1 MNTLINYVYTDE
13 CNYKVYNE
21 AVIKGEI
28 SLGEV
33 SEIMDCLDSGEFFIP
48 SQVGLPEEKFPEVTD
63 ADHPWFTLQ
72 SFELTEKPYDDG
84 LDVKD
89 VKDLVERFKKA
100 RGNWDEFSW
109 LRY

>member
-1 MNTLINYVYTDE
+1 MNTRVDYLYTDAD
-13 CNYKVYNE
+13 NYKVYNE
-21 AVIKGEI
+21 AVVKGEI
-28 SLGEV
+28 SQDSV

-48 SQVGLPEEKFPEVTD
+48 SQVGIPEEKFPEIAE

-72 SFELTEKPYDDG
+72 GFELTEKPCDEG

-109 LRY
+109 LGY